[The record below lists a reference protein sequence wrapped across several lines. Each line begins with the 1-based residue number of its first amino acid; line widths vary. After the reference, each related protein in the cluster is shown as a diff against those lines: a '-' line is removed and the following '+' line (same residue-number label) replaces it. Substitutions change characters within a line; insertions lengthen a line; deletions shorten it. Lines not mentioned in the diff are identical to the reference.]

1 MRAIVIALRT
11 FLVLCGVGVLAAIA
25 VYAIMNVFV
34 GLAGQRVLLDNYLF
48 PLEQVY
54 ANAMLMVGAPV
65 TFFSLLK
72 NSSDAV
78 IASERFLNAR
88 KLHLKAVST
97 SIFATLLALA
107 LGLALT
113 FALSNWR
120 GYDSMFAG
128 RRAEWSFAEMV
139 VTMVPAN
146 IFEPF
151 ETISPVPLI
160 MVALL
165 ITYAL
170 ISAGKDF
177 DILKTAIDVCYG
189 LFSRM
194 LSAIMSLIPV
204 ACFLSLLDVLIRGG
218 YKALASMMAFLVF
231 AVACVFVLL
240 ATYAIRLK
248 AKGIKVGPFVKTL
261 KPLLRENRIIG
272 SAIDAAPYNVRY
284 CVKHYGM
291 NRGRVSRI
299 LSLLAQINCD
309 ANCFLLMLIAM
320 LYVFSLGIEVTW
332 VNVAVIAIMA
342 VFLSFGAPNQPGT
355 MLIGTLI
362 ILNYLNTYD
371 MICVAIYLEVFLGG
385 LQNITNVIG
394 DIVMAAEEEGVRY
407 AE

>member
-1 MRAIVIALRT
+1 
-11 FLVLCGVGVLAAIA
+11 
-25 VYAIMNVFV
+25 
-34 GLAGQRVLLDNYLF
+34 
-48 PLEQVY
+48 
-54 ANAMLMVGAPV
+54 MV
-65 TFFSLLK
+65 
-72 NSSDAV
+72 
-78 IASERFLNAR
+78 
-88 KLHLKAVST
+88 
-97 SIFATLLALA
+97 
-107 LGLALT
+107 
-113 FALSNWR
+113 
-120 GYDSMFAG
+120 
-128 RRAEWSFAEMV
+128 
-139 VTMVPAN
+139 
-146 IFEPF
+146 
-151 ETISPVPLI
+151 
-160 MVALL
+160 
-165 ITYAL
+165 
-170 ISAGKDF
+170 
-177 DILKTAIDVCYG
+177 
-189 LFSRM
+189 
-194 LSAIMSLIPV
+194 
-204 ACFLSLLDVLIRGG
+204 
-218 YKALASMMAFLVF
+218 AFLVF

-261 KPLLRENRIIG
+261 RPLLRENHIIG

-332 VNVAVIAIMA
+332 VNIAVIAIMA

-371 MICVAIYLEVFLGG
+371 LICVAIYLEAFLGG